1 MNARGMVG
9 GDVEG
14 LRKAGHVKT
23 RMKVFACGPA
33 DRGGGRQML
42 SVSGGCESRVRP
54 ACVSPDGTYDRPLQ
68 PFCTL

>member
-23 RMKVFACGPA
+23 RKKVFACGPA

-42 SVSGGCESRVRP
+42 SVSGGCKSRVRP
-54 ACVSPDGTYDRPLQ
+54 VCVSTDGTYDRPLQ